1 MTDRRERC
9 VMAVASLLLNPFP
22 IGIFFS
28 AFTASACLGTTTG
41 GDSFAVIDTRNGNYI
56 VKDGF
61 ETWEQAREFV
71 EAYYLEH
78 GVIIPREANH
88 GS

>member
-9 VMAVASLLLNPFP
+9 VMAVASLLLNPSRLR
-22 IGIFFS
+22 FFS

>member
-1 MTDRRERC
+1 
-9 VMAVASLLLNPFP
+9 
-22 IGIFFS
+22 
-28 AFTASACLGTTTG
+28 LGTTTG

-78 GVIIPREANH
+78 GVIIPREAKH
-88 GS
+88 GG